1 MSYRRALAVGE
12 QVGRQERDQGDGRGF
27 TPCGRAGGRTQGQ
40 LTTFLKIASSTSTL
54 LLSVYFFAFGTEA
67 AKSGLSEY
75 FVS

>member
-1 MSYRRALAVGE
+1 MGE
-12 QVGRQERDQGDGRGF
+12 QVGRQERDQGDGRRF
-27 TPCGRAGGRTQGQ
+27 TLGERAGDRTQGQ

-67 AKSGLSEY
+67 DKYGLSEY